1 LKEVL
6 CKHKKKENL
15 VYLTKEILSIVKLV
29 FSCEKLKILKSWNTG
44 KNKSLAKVKE
54 RGKKI
59 MKDMA
64 PYYNSRGAKD
74 NNIYCALSS

>member
-1 LKEVL
+1 LL
-6 CKHKKKENL
+6 
-15 VYLTKEILSIVKLV
+15 
-29 FSCEKLKILKSWNTG
+29 FSCEKLEILKSWNTG
-44 KNKSLAKVKE
+44 KKFFLAKVKE
-54 RGKKI
+54 RGKKR